1 MKKIGAKR
9 IYNSA
14 WPGWEFEEHLSWR
27 SDKNTGHGTNKSKIH
42 RIFSK
47 KVRRFLE
54 RDFNNELRMEL

>member
-9 IYNSA
+9 IYNHA
-14 WPGWEFEEHLSWR
+14 WPNWEFEEYLSWR
-27 SDKNTGHGTNKSKIH
+27 SDKNAGHGTNKSKIH

-54 RDFNNELRMEL
+54 CDFNNELRMEL